1 MNQETKFL
9 YQWFETTSQKFW
21 FSVHFSK
28 QKQWNWITCFEP
40 TVSLPISEGPQF
52 EYFVIFLKI
61 SYSPLTPTPPRCPAL
76 NFFSDHRSSLF
87 RYFCSQNLIQIFLS
101 SWLSQRHETLTGRCR
116 KDEISMKAW
125 FHDCTYSSYCRI
137 PRKHYRRKTSLVLF
151 ESWSFSE
158 SKNVNFIAVWLRLL

>member
-1 MNQETKFL
+1 MICLFWYQFIRTGSYKTKASLSYKISPKTVPETLK
-9 YQWFETTSQKFW
+9 
-21 FSVHFSK
+21 
-28 QKQWNWITCFEP
+28 
-40 TVSLPISEGPQF
+40 GPQF

-116 KDEISMKAW
+116 KDVISMKAW
-125 FHDCTYSSYCRI
+125 FQDCTYSSYCRI

-151 ESWSFSE
+151 ESWSLGE

>member
-1 MNQETKFL
+1 MYEKWCQNFDPNIAGQPKV
-9 YQWFETTSQKFW
+9 QGIK
-21 FSVHFSK
+21 
-28 QKQWNWITCFEP
+28 
-40 TVSLPISEGPQF
+40 GPQF

-116 KDEISMKAW
+116 KDVISMKAW
-125 FHDCTYSSYCRI
+125 FQDCTYSSYCRI

-151 ESWSFSE
+151 ES
-158 SKNVNFIAVWLRLL
+158 